1 MENINEILKHFINTK
16 RSEGTKERY
25 ESNLK
30 ELFDFKKIKTVE
42 DFKKLTIDDYYD
54 WKNYLLEKGLTENSI
69 RPRLSAVSSF
79 YEFLKQRKNYGVTEN
94 IMAESD
100 LYKTTKKIVNPK
112 HTTWLTEEETK
123 QFLLQCRNRRELAI
137 CAVFLNTGIRVSEL
151 TSLTLDTLT
160 LFKDENG
167 EEVSTIIAT
176 RKGGKIQELYFNS
189 FVTKC
194 IKNYIDKSRK
204 ETDSNYLF
212 VSNAGNKMSTQ
223 SIDRT
228 IKKLKNRAGITR
240 PISAHSL
247 RRSAATNMY
256 NHGFG
261 IDEIQDVLG
270 HSNPSTT
277 QIYLKEIQD
286 KSRNVF
292 RNYKVGL

>member
-1 MENINEILKHFINTK
+1 MEDIKEILEHFINTK

-25 ESNLK
+25 KSNLE
-30 ELFDFKKIKTVE
+30 ELFSYKDIKTID
-42 DFKKLTIDDYYD
+42 DFKKLNIDDYYD
-54 WKNYLLEKGLTENSI
+54 WKNYLLKNNISENSI

-79 YEFLKQRKNYGVTEN
+79 YEFLIQRKSYGVTEN
-94 IMAESD
+94 VMAESD
-100 LYKTTKKIVNPK
+100 LYKTTKKIVNPE
-112 HTTWLTEEETK
+112 HTTWLTEEETRD
-123 QFLLQCRNRRELAI
+123 FLMQCRNKRELAI
-137 CAVFLNTGIRVSEL
+137 CAIFLNTGIRVSEL
-151 TSLTLDTLT
+151 INLTLDTFT
-160 LFKDENG
+160 LFNDEKG

-176 RKGGKIQELYFNS
+176 RKGGKIQEIYFNS

-194 IKNYIDKSRK
+194 IKDYVSKDRK
-204 ETDSNYLF
+204 PTELNYLF
-212 VSNAGNKMSTQ
+212 VSNTGKKMSTQ
-223 SIDRT
+223 SIDTT

-270 HSNPSTT
+270 HSNPGTT